1 MDTEYIIQIIL
12 KRIQLSD
19 VYTRGYILDG
29 YPRTIDEALSL
40 SKVGIIPTVVY
51 ICDKDDEYV
60 LRKVNPKFGGIDHVI
75 HQRLK
80 SN

>member
-1 MDTEYIIQIIL
+1 
-12 KRIQLSD
+12 
-19 VYTRGYILDG
+19 LDG
-29 YPRTIDEALSL
+29 YPRTIDEALAL

-60 LRKVNPKFGGIDHVI
+60 LKKVNPKFGGIDHVI